1 MADEQNDDNL
11 LSQDDINA
19 ALEAAGMGSHS
30 VPDTPEPAGGD
41 EGELTQA
48 DIDAAL
54 AGGSGELSQADID
67 AALAGAGGAA
77 ADASPSDSGQ
87 EATDEGEQRLDSAG
101 RPFDEIA
108 AAMAE
113 AIEAEKGSGGDS
125 SGSASPGGP
134 RAEDAKPMSIPELDA
149 DGGHGGDLQS
159 IDLLR
164 DVNLDV
170 KIELGRSRMYVE
182 DVLRLN
188 EGSVVELDKLAGDPV
203 DVLVNGRLV
212 ARGEVLVLNDTFCV
226 RINDIVSKLPGE
238 EPVAV

>member
-1 MADEQNDDNL
+1 MTDETFDDGL
-11 LSQDDINA
+11 LNQDDINA
-19 ALEAAGMGSHS
+19 ALEAAGLGEHTVKGES
-30 VPDTPEPAGGD
+30 DTPKPSSAGREKANTAAGNPSAAGKSKPAPRNR
-41 EGELTQA
+41 
-48 DIDAAL
+48 
-54 AGGSGELSQADID
+54 
-67 AALAGAGGAA
+67 AA
-77 ADASPSDSGQ
+77 ADEDADNAGSRPSGD
-87 EATDEGEQRLDSAG
+87 QRVDSAG
-101 RPFDEIA
+101 RPFDEVA

-113 AIEAEKGSGGDS
+113 AIAAES
-125 SGSASPGGP
+125 SASGASPKSAAAANPRDTAPVPMDIPSLEDMSGPGGE
-134 RAEDAKPMSIPELDA
+134 A
-149 DGGHGGDLQS
+149 QS

-226 RINDIVSKLPGE
+226 RINDIVSRLPSE
-238 EPVAV
+238 EVTV